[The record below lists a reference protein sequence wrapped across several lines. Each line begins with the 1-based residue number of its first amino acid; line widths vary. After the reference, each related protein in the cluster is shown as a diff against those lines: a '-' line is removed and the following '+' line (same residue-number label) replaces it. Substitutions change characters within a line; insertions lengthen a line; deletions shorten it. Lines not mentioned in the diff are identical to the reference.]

1 MARAAAPVAAA
12 GLWRGSACHET
23 TLRELTKVVEEVS
36 KDTADNLAGLSRS
49 VHSLTKVLIDNLLVL
64 DYLLA
69 EQGEICA
76 VINETCCTYVNSS
89 GRVETNIRKIYE
101 QAEWL
106 HKYNQLGQG
115 IRDTLTLT
123 WLLPLLDL

>member
-49 VHSLTKVLIDNLLVL
+49 VDSFANVVTDNCLTL

-69 EQGEICA
+69 EQGGVCV
-76 VINETCCTYVNSS
+76 VINKTCCTYVNNS

-106 HKYNQLGQG
+106 HKCN
-115 IRDTLTLT
+115 
-123 WLLPLLDL
+123 